1 MLVLQ
6 KNVHVDGLDAHQ
18 RINET
23 PVFGNSLNL
32 DILHFSVENYVN
44 KIIEARGA
52 SSFIKVYHVLLW
64 KIIDN
69 QANGLFAWFDE
80 INCVELR
87 KALAFFL
94 QLFDSHY
101 AIIYQICHFDKLVYY
116 LRGSFIQNK

>member
-52 SSFIKVYHVLLW
+52 SSFIKVYHVLL
-64 KIIDN
+64 
-69 QANGLFAWFDE
+69 
-80 INCVELR
+80 
-87 KALAFFL
+87 
-94 QLFDSHY
+94 
-101 AIIYQICHFDKLVYY
+101 
-116 LRGSFIQNK
+116 